1 MIPVLYPATERTF
14 ANNGLGGLP
23 DAISITITSKAN
35 RPEVPFLEMEYPV
48 DGLHYSDLAVERII
62 YATPQQGKHP
72 QPFVIE
78 RITRPINGVVTVYA
92 RHVAAALQKCVT
104 HGSKTGTW
112 AATAIDLFLSNMLP
126 TTERDKWSRQYPSD
140 YEVSSNRTV
149 TFAEPVTMMDAI
161 MGVEGSILDRFGGEY
176 EFDHWTINVE
186 TRLGKDTGLEVR
198 YGVNMSD
205 MTAETDTSELVTAV
219 VPYWSGTI
227 NNVDT
232 VVIGDICTAS
242 NASSYASI
250 RCIPLDVTREFE
262 SVSTAPKKDQV
273 TAKGQSFIGSTTQ
286 KNVTMSL
293 DVKYIP
299 VTDEI
304 GDRPINLFDTVK
316 VTHPDLGVS
325 DTAKVV
331 EVQFNPYTEK
341 NVQITIGRLKKTIV
355 DTVAKIINGR

>member
-1 MIPVLYPATERTF
+1 VIPVLYPATERTF

-78 RITRPINGVVTVYA
+78 RISRPINGVVTIYA
-92 RHVAAALQKCVT
+92 PHVSAGLQKLVT
-104 HGSKTGTW
+104 YGSTSTKWPGLV
-112 AATAIDLFLSNMLP
+112 IDYFLGNALP
-126 TTERDKWSRQYPSD
+126 TTEAAKWSRAPTSFSADDGKLVRYQTP
-140 YEVSSNRTV
+140 VS
-149 TFAEPVTMMDAI
+149 MMDVL
-161 MGVEGSILDRFGGEY
+161 MGTDGSVLDQFGGEFA
-176 EFDHWTINVE
+176 FDHWSIV
-186 TRLGKDTGLEVR
+186 LYAQQGKDTGLEVR

-227 NNVDT
+227 NDVDT
-232 VVIGDICTAS
+232 VVVGDICTSS

-262 SVSTAPKKDQV
+262 SVSTAPTKAQV

-355 DTVAKIINGR
+355 DTIADIIKK

>member
-23 DAISITITSKAN
+23 DVISIVVTSRGN
-35 RPEVPFLEMEYPV
+35 SPEVPYLEMEYPV
-48 DGLHYSDLAVERII
+48 DGLHYADLAVERII
-62 YATPQQGKHP
+62 YATPEQGRHP

-78 RITRPINGVVTVYA
+78 RISRPINGVVKVYA
-92 RHVAAALQKCVT
+92 PHVSVGLQKLVT
-104 HGSKTGTW
+104 YGSTSTKWPGLVIDYFLGNALPATE
-112 AATAIDLFLSNMLP
+112 AA
-126 TTERDKWSRQYPSD
+126 KWSRAPTSFSADDGKLVRYTTP
-140 YEVSSNRTV
+140 VS
-149 TFAEPVTMMDAI
+149 MMDVL
-161 MGVEGSILDRFGGEY
+161 MGTDGSVLDQFGGEY
-176 EFDHWTINVE
+176 AFDHWSIVLYA
-186 TRLGKDTGLEVR
+186 RQGKDTGLEVR

-242 NASSYASI
+242 NASAYASI

-262 SVSTAPKKDQV
+262 SVSTAPTKAQV

-325 DTAKVV
+325 YTAKVV

-355 DTVAKIINGR
+355 DTIADIIKK

>member
-14 ANNGLGGLP
+14 TNNGLGGLP

-78 RITRPINGVVTVYA
+78 RISRPINGVVKVYA
-92 RHVAAALQKCVT
+92 PHVSVGLQKLVT
-104 HGSKTGTW
+104 YGSTSTKWPGL
-112 AATAIDLFLSNMLP
+112 AIDYFLGNALP
-126 TTERDKWSRQYPSD
+126 ATEAEKWSRAPTSFSADDGKLVRYQ
-140 YEVSSNRTV
+140 T
-149 TFAEPVTMMDAI
+149 PVPMMDVF
-161 MGVEGSILDRFGGEY
+161 MGTEGSVLDQFGGEFA
-176 EFDHWTINVE
+176 FDHWSIVLYA
-186 TRLGKDTGLEVR
+186 RQGKDTGLEVR
-198 YGVNMSD
+198 FGVNMSD

-227 NNVDT
+227 NDVDT
-232 VVIGDICTAS
+232 VVVGDICTSS

-262 SVSTAPKKDQV
+262 SVSTAPTKAQV

-355 DTVAKIINGR
+355 DTIADIIKK

>member
-23 DAISITITSKAN
+23 DAVSCVITSRAN
-35 RPEVPFLEMEYPV
+35 DPVNSFIEMEYPI
-48 DGLHYSDLAVERII
+48 DGLHYADIAVERII
-62 YATPQQGKHP
+62 YATPQDGKHP
-72 QPFVIE
+72 QPYRIE
-78 RITRPINGVVTVYA
+78 RISRPINGVVKVYA
-92 RHVAAALQKCVT
+92 PHVSVGLQKLVT
-104 HGSKTGTW
+104 YGSTSTKWPGL
-112 AATAIDLFLSNMLP
+112 AIDYFLGNALP
-126 TTERDKWSRQYPSD
+126 ATEAAKWSRAPTSFSADDGKLVRYTTP
-140 YEVSSNRTV
+140 VS
-149 TFAEPVTMMDAI
+149 MMDVL
-161 MGVEGSILDRFGGEY
+161 MGTDGSVLDQFGGEY
-176 EFDHWTINVE
+176 AFDHWSIVLYA
-186 TRLGKDTGLEVR
+186 RQGKDTGLEVR

-227 NNVDT
+227 SNVDT

-242 NASSYASI
+242 NASAYASI

-262 SVSTAPKKDQV
+262 SVSTAPTKAQV

-325 DTAKVV
+325 YTAKVV

-355 DTVAKIINGR
+355 DTIADIIKK